1 MAQKQKY
8 SCMKNLE
15 TMLEIKEKQAQTIAS
30 NPNKVNFLGLLKV
43 CDIFHICGKPGK
55 MQTMIMNLQLNVEV
69 KKPSEME
76 NK

>member
-15 TMLEIKEKQAQTIAS
+15 TMLEIKEKQAQTITS

-43 CDIFHICGKPGK
+43 CDIFHICGKAGK
-55 MQTMIMNLQLNVEV
+55 MQTMVMNLQLNVEV
-69 KKPSEME
+69 KK
-76 NK
+76 KQ